1 MPPSVYIISLLLW
14 WASQIHFLWF
24 NYFVTLLSLFFAFFF
39 LFIFTH
45 YPLSVPIYQRR
56 IDLTLGMNNASRSA
70 LKQICG
76 CWFSL
81 YNGYCNGHENDSR
94 PYFNS
99 NSRLGHGGNEHLSIW
114 TENPNHEN
122 DKKGFPY
129 RDNNV
134 VIHRNHSVSQNPYCD
149 NNAVQQRR
157 QGSRSGMNSH
167 KNDSFYQEYITD
179 DDCVSDEN

>member
-1 MPPSVYIISLLLW
+1 ML
-14 WASQIHFLWF
+14 
-24 NYFVTLLSLFFAFFF
+24 NF

-45 YPLSVPIYQRR
+45 FPLSIPIHKRQN
-56 IDLTLGMNNASRSA
+56 DLTSVTNNASRSA

-99 NSRLGHGGNEHLSIW
+99 NSRLGHGGKEHLSIW

-122 DKKGFPY
+122 ENKDFPS
-129 RDNNV
+129 RGNNV
-134 VIHRNHSVSQNPYCD
+134 VIHRNHYVSQNTYCG
-149 NNAVQQRR
+149 NNAVQQNRR
-157 QGSRSGMNSH
+157 GSGSGMNLYE
-167 KNDSFYQEYITD
+167 NDSFYEEYITD
-179 DDCVSDEN
+179 DDCIYDEN